1 MNRIRTSSVLVLGLL
16 IGLSVPQ
23 LLFAGQPVDPS
34 TLIPPPN
41 PLTTVCEKDG
51 NQTICTVQF
60 SDPPFA
66 GGSGVICGTGPTAYE
81 VFQFQNRSVIGK
93 RYYDQN
99 GNLTRR
105 HFRETLS
112 GTFSNP
118 LTHTA
123 VSFDGKDT
131 RLHDLTIPGD
141 SSTGT
146 VMVTGSFRI
155 YPAKGGTVLFEA
167 GRTIEA
173 ADGSALLRES
183 GPHPFA
189 DYFVFGDT
197 AAVQPLCDALQ

>member
-34 TLIPPPN
+34 TLNPPPN

-51 NQTICTVQF
+51 NQTICTLEF

-66 GGSGVICGTGPTAYE
+66 GASGVICGTGPTAYE

-105 HFRETLS
+105 HFREIVS

-118 LTHTA
+118 LTHAA

-131 RLHDLTIPGD
+131 HLHDLTIPGD
-141 SSTGT
+141 VSTGT
-146 VMVTGSFRI
+146 DVVTGSFHI
-155 YPAKGGTVLFEA
+155 YPSKGGIVLFEA
-167 GRTIEA
+167 GRTIDA
-173 ADGSALLRES
+173 VDGTILRES
-183 GPHPFA
+183 GPHPFV
-189 DYFVFGDT
+189 DYSVLGDT
-197 AAVQPLCDALQ
+197 AAVQPLCDALE